1 MRHCDSRYSYDTG
14 VWTRSIEFA
23 GRIGHEGRKVI
34 ALQSDLTERN
44 EKFDE
49 YERLTDQYE
58 EELRNR
64 DFDKN
69 GDKEGRLL

>member
-1 MRHCDSRYSYDTG
+1 MR
-14 VWTRSIEFA
+14 E
-23 GRIGHEGRKVI
+23 EKVI

-64 DFDKN
+64 DFDKTEI
-69 GDKEGRLL
+69 KRKVTMIWR